1 LEHNLLTKWGGIK
14 VRASELEGKEVI
26 NIHTGDRL
34 GVIRRSELLINTE
47 TGTVEGLILVKIGV
61 GGREKEIM
69 TIPWQ
74 KIKKISD
81 ELIIVESEKS

>member
-1 LEHNLLTKWGGIK
+1 M
-14 VRASELEGKEVI
+14 RASELEGKEVI
-26 NIHTGDRL
+26 NINTGDRL

-47 TGTVEGLILVKIGV
+47 TGTVEGLVIVKIGV